1 MKYWVIFLVILLLI
15 GCSPKEE
22 KKVSVSKDLPKKTE
36 IEDIELKNWIK
47 SLEEKPYK
55 IDISK
60 LKNPFIAPEIL
71 KSTMEKKEKI
81 PLDLVGILEKKGER
95 IALLQ
100 DNVRKGYIVKV
111 GTKIG
116 NIEILEIGKDYI
128 IIEEE
133 GINIYGEKEKNK
145 RILYLKKERTS

>member
-1 MKYWVIFLVILLLI
+1 MRYLAIFLLILFLI
-15 GCSPKEE
+15 SCSHKEE
-22 KKVSVSKDLPKKTE
+22 KKISVSKDLPKKTE
-36 IEDIELKNWIK
+36 IEDIELKNWEK

-60 LKNPFIAPEIL
+60 LKNPFIAPEVL
-71 KSTMEKKEKI
+71 KSAMEKKEKI
-81 PLDLVGILEKKGER
+81 PLDLVGILEKKGEK

-100 DNVRKGYIVKV
+100 DNTRKGYIAKV

-116 NIEILEIGKDYI
+116 NIQVLEIGKDYV

-133 GINIYGEKEKNK
+133 GINIYGETERNK
-145 RILYLKKERTS
+145 RILHLKKERTS